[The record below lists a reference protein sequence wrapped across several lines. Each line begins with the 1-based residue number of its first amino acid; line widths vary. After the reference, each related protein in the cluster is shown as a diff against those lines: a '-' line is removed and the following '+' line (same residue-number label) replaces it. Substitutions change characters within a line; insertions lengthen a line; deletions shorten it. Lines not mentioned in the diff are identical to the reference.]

1 VQDESINATVE
12 PIRRMLEQTG
22 TKAVFG
28 EPIREG
34 KVTVVPVAEA
44 TFLFGGGIGFYPS
57 PPPPDGTG
65 GEDASMGGAG
75 GGVDGAGGGYV
86 GRAKP
91 RGYIRI
97 SADGDVEYEALVDP
111 MRLALGGMAL
121 SAGAVAIVLGI
132 VRAIR
137 G

>member
-1 VQDESINATVE
+1 MQDESVNATVE
-12 PIRRMLEQTG
+12 PVRRMLEHTG
-22 TKAVFG
+22 VKAVFG

-34 KVTVVPVAEA
+34 NVTVIPVAEA

-57 PPPPDGTG
+57 APPTSTDSQ
-65 GEDASMGGAG
+65 DAPNGAAG
-75 GGVDGAGGGYV
+75 IDGAGGGYI

-97 SADGDVEYEALVDP
+97 SPEGGVEYEALVDP
-111 MRLALGGMAL
+111 MRQTLRGMAF
-121 SAGAVAIVLGI
+121 SAGAVAIFLGI
-132 VRAIR
+132 IRAIR

>member
-1 VQDESINATVE
+1 MQDESINATVE

-34 KVTVVPVAEA
+34 NVTVVPVAEA

-57 PPPPDGTG
+57 APPLEGTD
-65 GEDASMGGAG
+65 GEDARSGAG

-111 MRLALGGMAL
+111 MRQALRGMAL
-121 SAGAVAIVLGI
+121 SAGAVAMVLGI

>member
-1 VQDESINATVE
+1 VRDESVDTTVE

-22 TKAVFG
+22 TKAIFG

-34 KVTVVPVAEA
+34 NVTVVPVAEA
-44 TFLFGGGIGFYPS
+44 TFLFGGGIGFYPKR
-57 PPPPDGTG
+57 PPNGIG
-65 GEDASMGGAG
+65 GEDAHNGAG

-97 SADGDVEYEALVDP
+97 SPDGSVEYEALVDP
-111 MRLALGGMAL
+111 MRLALRGMAL

>member
-1 VQDESINATVE
+1 MRDESVDATVE

-34 KVTVVPVAEA
+34 NVTVIPVAEA
-44 TFLFGGGIGFYPS
+44 TFLFGGGIGLYPKG
-57 PPPPDGTG
+57 PPNGTD
-65 GEDASMGGAG
+65 GEDARSGAG

-111 MRLALGGMAL
+111 MRLALCGMAL
-121 SAGAVAIVLGI
+121 SAGAVAILLGI
-132 VRAIR
+132 ARAIR